1 MSASAAQPQATT
13 DEALETLCRQVENT
27 ALSILSHSKQLSV
40 LVKETGSQEEL
51 ERAVIQTAKAAAKET
66 AVLVDLINS
75 APQSTVQA
83 KRLQL
88 NILKNAGRECSTAV
102 LALIGST
109 KNAISASSSSSHLD
123 RIPLSFEI
131 SKRFPLRQTIPS
143 IS

>member
-1 MSASAAQPQATT
+1 ME
-13 DEALETLCRQVENT
+13 EALEKLCRHVEEV
-27 ALSILSHSKQLSV
+27 ALSIQRHSNQLSI

-51 ERAVIQTAKAAAKET
+51 EKSVILTAKAAAKDT
-66 AVLVDLINS
+66 ATLVDLINS

-109 KNAISASSSSSHLD
+109 KNAISTS
-123 RIPLSFEI
+123 
-131 SKRFPLRQTIPS
+131 
-143 IS
+143 